1 MQFGERSLAPGSILA
16 FREPDPQYPDAISSI
31 TFFERE
37 GVTCDDAGRALG
49 DDGGGGNGLQ
59 ISTTA
64 LSLSFATHSAG
75 HISHTIFA
83 DVSDVTTGGAYF
95 EKKML
100 TDLPLRGFMHVGD
113 VELQDTGGSLYG
125 IIHAEASPG
134 EEKLVAS
141 VDGVFEA
148 KVCGRPP

>member
-1 MQFGERSLAPGSILA
+1 M
-16 FREPDPQYPDAISSI
+16 
-31 TFFERE
+31 
-37 GVTCDDAGRALG
+37 TCDDAGRALG

-64 LSLSFATHSAG
+64 LSLSFAAHSAG

-100 TDLPLRGFMHVGD
+100 TDFRSADSSTSERSSSG
-113 VELQDTGGSLYG
+113 ETGGSLFG
-125 IIHAEASPG
+125 IVHAEASPG